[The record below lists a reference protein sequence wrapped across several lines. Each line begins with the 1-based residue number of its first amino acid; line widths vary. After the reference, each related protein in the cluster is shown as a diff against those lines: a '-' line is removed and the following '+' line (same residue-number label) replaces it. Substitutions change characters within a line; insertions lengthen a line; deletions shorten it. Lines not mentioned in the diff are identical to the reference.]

1 MIQFPVGY
9 DRVNDDPIP
18 CNFVENRIGV
28 TRKPEPTKRPA
39 EFRSE
44 MWKASEQSEVLVK
57 VLGEELAAAGPVLL
71 VMRVDGEGF
80 TLRTQQKNY
89 FRHAL
94 AASFRFTS
102 SQATTRLG
110 SRR

>member
-1 MIQFPVGY
+1 
-9 DRVNDDPIP
+9 
-18 CNFVENRIGV
+18 
-28 TRKPEPTKRPA
+28 
-39 EFRSE
+39 
-44 MWKASEQSEVLVK
+44 
-57 VLGEELAAAGPVLL
+57 
-71 VMRVDGEGF
+71 MRVDGEGF